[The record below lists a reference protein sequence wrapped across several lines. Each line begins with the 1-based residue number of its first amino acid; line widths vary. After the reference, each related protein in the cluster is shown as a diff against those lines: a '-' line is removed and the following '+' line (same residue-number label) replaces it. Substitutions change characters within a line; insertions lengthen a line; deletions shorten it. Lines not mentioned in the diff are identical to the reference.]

1 MKIILSR
8 KGLNSSFGAVP
19 SPLFPDG
26 TLWSLPI
33 PAAVDCGGTL
43 RYGDVRF
50 GEHALGN
57 LVRDLSGGRIAANQP
72 VHLDPDLCHASLNR
86 MPGWRPLFGQ
96 CGAAETHLQAQGVG
110 PGDLFLFFGWFRQA
124 EHLGEGYRYV
134 AGAPDMHVLFG
145 WMHVAARL
153 PLSAEATVPPWA
165 RYHPHCQHAPFA
177 APNSLYVAAE
187 QLDLPGVSVTLPG
200 AGGWTHFRPPL
211 QLTAPGMSRSVW
223 RLPAWFH
230 PHGRDT
236 VLSYHARSD
245 RWQLHDDHVLL
256 RTVGRGQEFVLD
268 CDAYSE
274 ALAWV
279 AELFEQ

>member
-8 KGLNSSFGAVP
+8 KGLDSSFGAVP

-33 PAAVDCGGTL
+33 PAAAGCGGTL

-50 GEHALGN
+50 GAHALGD
-57 LVRDLSGGRIAANQP
+57 LVRDLSRGRIAATQH
-72 VHLDPDLCHASLNR
+72 VHLDPDLCHAHLAR

-110 PGDLFLFFGWFRQA
+110 PGDLFVFFGWFRHA
-124 EHLGEGYRYV
+124 ERVSAGYRYV
-134 AGAPDMHVLFG
+134 AGAPDLHVLFG
-145 WMHVAARL
+145 WLRVAARL
-153 PLSAEATVPPWA
+153 SLNHETTVPPWA
-165 RYHPHCQHAPFA
+165 RYHPHCQQGGFA
-177 APNSLYVAAE
+177 APNSLYIAAE
-187 QLDLPGVSVTLPG
+187 RLDLPGVPGAWPG
-200 AGGWTHFRPPL
+200 AGRWARFRPQL
-211 QLTAPGMSRSVW
+211 QLTAPAMLRSVW

-230 PHGRDT
+230 PLGRDT
-236 VLSYHARSD
+236 ALSYHARPD
-245 RWQLHDDHVLL
+245 RWQHHEDHVLL

-268 CDAYSE
+268 CDVYHE

-279 AELFEQ
+279 AGLFER